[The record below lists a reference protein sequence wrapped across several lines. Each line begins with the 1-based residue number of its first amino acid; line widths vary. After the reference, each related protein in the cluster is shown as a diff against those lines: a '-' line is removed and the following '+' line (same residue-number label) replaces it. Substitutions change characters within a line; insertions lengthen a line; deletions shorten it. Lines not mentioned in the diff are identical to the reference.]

1 VARQEEDLSVQLVAQ
16 PATAYLASDDVV
28 DWRHPAVRDLS
39 AALCRGTLTQSD
51 AASRAFHFVRDQVSH
66 SWDVQDRRV
75 TVSASDVLRE
85 GVGLCYGK
93 SHLLAALLRA
103 QGIPTGLC
111 YQRLRDDAG
120 SFSLHGLVA
129 VLIEDRWHRLDPRG
143 NKPGVDAQFRLDVEQ
158 LAWPVRAELGEVDY
172 PEVYPEPATVVV
184 EALCGARDMLLLCET
199 GLPQA
204 LLGEA

>member
-1 VARQEEDLSVQLVAQ
+1 MQLVAQ
-16 PATAYLASDDVV
+16 PATTYLASDDVV

-39 AALCRGTLTQSD
+39 AELCGGTRNESD
-51 AASRAFHFVRDQVSH
+51 AASHAFHFVRDQVGH

-85 GVGLCYGK
+85 RVGLCYGK

-103 QGIPTGLC
+103 QGIPAGLC
-111 YQRLRDDAG
+111 YQRLQDDVG

-129 VLIEDRWHRLDPRG
+129 VFLEDRWHRLDPRG

-158 LAWPVRAELGEVDY
+158 LAWPVRADLGEVDY
-172 PEVYPEPATVVV
+172 PEVHPEPAPVVV
-184 EALCGARDMLLLCET
+184 EALRGAHDMLLLCES
-199 GLPQA
+199 GLPDA
-204 LLGEA
+204 LPGEA